1 MPEKVVFFE
10 KANVNGPEAREVFSF
25 LKKALPKDNGAVDV
39 AWNFGTSV
47 LSRQCL
53 AGGKP

>member
-47 LSRQCL
+47 LSRRCL
-53 AGGKP
+53 AGE